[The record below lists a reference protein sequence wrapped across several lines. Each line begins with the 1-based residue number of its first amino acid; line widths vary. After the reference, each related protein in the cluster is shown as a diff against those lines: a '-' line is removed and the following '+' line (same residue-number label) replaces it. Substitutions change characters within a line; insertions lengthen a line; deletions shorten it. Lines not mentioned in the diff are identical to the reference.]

1 MPRVRFLRTAQL
13 IEQPSFWID
22 RDAAYQMLLVAE
34 LAIALPITATVRS
47 LTPDNSYSEMKYPV
61 SNIIGI
67 SVSRARSLSKYCRLL
82 PPHLITYV
90 GNVLRAGCN
99 SPPAVSGYSRSP
111 RALPVSKAGRSAD
124 PVRGRSRRYSP
135 DGRGQGIGR
144 PRVSGLRIALFAQG
158 IFGASRSAKMPQNGI
173 TLERLER
180 K

>member
-61 SNIIGI
+61 SNTIGI
-67 SVSRARSLSKYCRLL
+67 SVSRARSLAKYCRLL

-135 DGRGQGIGR
+135 DGRGQGKRR
-144 PRVSGLRIALFAQG
+144 PHAAGFALHCSPKGYLAL
-158 IFGASRSAKMPQNGI
+158 
-173 TLERLER
+173 LEAR
-180 K
+180 KCRKTA